1 MTKATQTRRMRERQ
15 KKKTIIIAHQTTRAT
30 IDEPSALFSFV
41 HRSRR
46 RTALFKS
53 VAFFFLFLSKTT
65 QDMRLQG
72 HHTNSETRDTHTI
85 VDKPSKHK
93 EAIHIYILVIIIN
106 KKKETH
112 QDEPTATTHCPYR
125 NAPLPFST
133 AFFFFNNQSLA
144 ESLVLV
150 RGSA

>member
-93 EAIHIYILVIIIN
+93 EAVHIYIYILVIIIN

-133 AFFFFNNQSLA
+133 AFFFFLIINP
-144 ESLVLV
+144 
-150 RGSA
+150 

>member
-53 VAFFFLFLSKTT
+53 VAFFLSFFI
-65 QDMRLQG
+65 QDNSRHETSRSSHEQRNKRHTHDSRQAVKAQG
-72 HHTNSETRDTHTI
+72 SNTY
-85 VDKPSKHK
+85 
-93 EAIHIYILVIIIN
+93 IYIYIYVFVIIIN

-133 AFFFFNNQSLA
+133 AFFFLIINP
-144 ESLVLV
+144 
-150 RGSA
+150 